1 MRIARKR
8 ETYKA
13 ALAAGVKM
21 CLGGDVGVY
30 AHGDNARELELMM
43 EWGMTPAAA
52 LVAVTGD
59 PTTNI
64 RALRGVKLVMKG
76 GKIYRAA

>member
-1 MRIARKR
+1 
-8 ETYKA
+8 
-13 ALAAGVKM
+13 
-21 CLGGDVGVY
+21 
-30 AHGDNARELELMM
+30 
-43 EWGMTPAAA
+43 MTPAAA

-76 GKIYRAA
+76 GQIYRAA